1 MNLLQWQH
9 EASQNYNTPN
19 AANPSAPNPNTAPV
33 CCGAAPAVD
42 CTAIDALPVG
52 VMEPDARGVVLEEPI
67 EDAAL
72 PDGVTVTDVE
82 TMVLEEPTELTT
94 TVGLAVACALLKPQL
109 VMTS

>member
-1 MNLLQWQH
+1 
-9 EASQNYNTPN
+9 
-19 AANPSAPNPNTAPV
+19 
-33 CCGAAPAVD
+33 
-42 CTAIDALPVG
+42 
-52 VMEPDARGVVLEEPI
+52 MEPDARGVVLEEPIEEPI

-82 TMVLEEPTELTT
+82 TMVLKEPTELTT

>member
-1 MNLLQWQH
+1 MNLLQWQQV
-9 EASQNYNTPN
+9 ASQNYNTPN
-19 AANPSAPNPNTAPV
+19 AANPSAPSPNTAPV

-52 VMEPDARGVVLEEPI
+52 VTEPDARGVVLEEPI